1 MMKIFVSV
9 LLMIAA
15 SSLFIFAPA
24 RAVVTSDAAKRHAH
38 AADTSD
44 DVVYKGD
51 KVIKTK
57 AQWKRILPRETYI
70 VTREAGTERPY
81 SHPLLKNKRKGIY
94 HCASC
99 NLPLFSSAN
108 KYDSRTGWASFY
120 QPIAAANVTEKEDR
134 SNEMEV
140 RTEILCSRCNAHL
153 GHVFKDGPEPT
164 GLRYCMNGVAL
175 KFVPATR
182 TVARRR

>member
-1 MMKIFVSV
+1 MKFYSSLILVIV
-9 LLMIAA
+9 LACA
-15 SSLFIFAPA
+15 SSLAFAL
-24 RAVVTSDAAKRHAH
+24 TDETAKTNASVE
-38 AADTSD
+38 AFNGA
-44 DVVYKGD
+44 
-51 KVIKTK
+51 KVRKTK

-81 SHPLLKNKRKGIY
+81 TSALLKTKGKGTY

-99 NLPLFSSAN
+99 NLALFSSAT
-108 KYDSRTGWASFY
+108 KYDSKTGWPSFY
-120 QPIAAANVTEKEDR
+120 QAIAPENIIEKEDR

-140 RTEILCSRCNAHL
+140 RTETSCARCDAHL

-175 KFVPATR
+175 KFAPER
-182 TVARRR
+182 KTVARKR